1 MKILKIPIF
10 LPFFF
15 PLDFAKFQSPPDFV
29 EFKNPVPPSQGWVGG
44 GGGGEGRGWG
54 ESRSM
59 YLKIFFERLM
69 FNKMFSF
76 FSS

>member
-15 PLDFAKFQSPPDFV
+15 PLDFAKFQFPPDFV

-44 GGGGEGRGWG
+44 EGGGGEGMGRKPLYVS
-54 ESRSM
+54 EN
-59 YLKIFFERLM
+59 FFW
-69 FNKMFSF
+69 KTHV
-76 FSS
+76 